1 MLEEHQWKTT
11 NTFTKLGGKVGDLGG
26 KVLQLSQ
33 AVKETR
39 GRMDKTLEAVQVA
52 LREITGIK
60 DQMATW
66 LFQEEVKGIQD
77 SQRTP
82 MSKGSPTD
90 SFRRD
95 LSHGEYEDSGRSSD
109 RRPRRDNTRM
119 AIPQGPEAG
128 RLTRR
133 DYGEDFAHESTGV
146 DRTAGTTG
154 RGRSRIRASPDDREG
169 DRTHRRGGAW
179 DRSSSSESDYSQ
191 RRGRWNGHPSKHLPN
206 LELYSGRKTME
217 RFLRSILSPLDDER
231 MVPPGSIDIP

>member
-1 MLEEHQWKTT
+1 MW
-11 NTFTKLGGKVGDLGG
+11 
-26 KVLQLSQ
+26 
-33 AVKETR
+33 
-39 GRMDKTLEAVQVA
+39 
-52 LREITGIK
+52 
-60 DQMATW
+60 
-66 LFQEEVKGIQD
+66 
-77 SQRTP
+77 
-82 MSKGSPTD
+82 KGSPTD
-90 SFRRD
+90 SVRRGP
-95 LSHGEYEDSGRSSD
+95 SHGGYEESGRSSD

-119 AIPQGPEAG
+119 TSPQRPEAG
-128 RLTRR
+128 RLPRR
-133 DYGEDFAHESTGV
+133 DYEKDFSHESPGV

-154 RGRSRIRASPDDREG
+154 RGRSRIRACPDDREG